1 MYKCDLN
8 IHSFNRYLN
17 ELLDKGMLVKVRH
30 ESRHIVLY
38 KTSEKGKKL
47 FKAFDEVAS
56 FYQADLFPILARKLH
71 SELNFIVPSS
81 SLYKR
86 IFSRAKN

>member
-30 ESRHIVLY
+30 ESRHVVLY

-47 FKAFDEVAS
+47 FKAFDEVA
-56 FYQADLFPILARKLH
+56 KL
-71 SELNFIVPSS
+71 LSS
-81 SLYKR
+81 RSVSNSCKKTP
-86 IFSRAKN
+86 F